1 VVKQIK
7 VSDEVYMKLSQ
18 LKQELDENTFNGVV
32 SQLIK
37 VYEGLKTYGNLKQL
51 LQLFNDLQNTLATID
66 QLLSTTLATTKSVE
80 TKHGSAHKEASK
92 SDISSY
98 FKR

>member
-1 VVKQIK
+1 
-7 VSDEVYMKLSQ
+7 MKLSQ

-37 VYEGLKTYGNLKQL
+37 VYEGLKTYRNLKQL

-80 TKHGSAHKEASK
+80 TKHRSAHKEASK